1 MGDDASS
8 PTPDE
13 IEARLRKMQAE
24 PGSKSSSSDQPDQ
37 GSPSMAGLGQAMRV
51 GVELVSALVVGV
63 GIGFGLDYLLGTKPW
78 MMLVFFFVGAAAGML
93 NVWRVVSGESAPPF
107 LSGRRMGSGED
118 AGKKGRDA

>member
-1 MGDDASS
+1 MGNDASS

-13 IEARLRKMQAE
+13 IEARLQRLQSGQ
-24 PGSKSSSSDQPDQ
+24 GSGSSSSDQPNQ
-37 GSPSMAGLGQAMRV
+37 NSPATAGLAQAMRI
-51 GVELVSALVVGV
+51 GVELVSALGVGV

-78 MMLVFFFVGAAAGML
+78 MMLVFFFVGAAAGIL

>member
-13 IEARLRKMQAE
+13 IAARLRKMQTG
-24 PGSKSSSSDQPDQ
+24 PGSKSSSSDQSDQ

-78 MMLVFFFVGAAAGML
+78 MMLVFFFVGAAAGLL